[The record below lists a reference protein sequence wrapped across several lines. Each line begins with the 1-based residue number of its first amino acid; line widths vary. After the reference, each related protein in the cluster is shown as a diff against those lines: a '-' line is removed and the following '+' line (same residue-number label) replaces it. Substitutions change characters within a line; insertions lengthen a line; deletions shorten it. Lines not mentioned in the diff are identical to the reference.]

1 MKNKARLLPLV
12 LWLISMLACV
22 LLIVQT
28 RFVTDLSAFMPK
40 TPNASQQ
47 MLIEQLR
54 DGAVA
59 RLVMVGIEGG
69 NATERARLSRALT
82 LELQKSGLFVAVQN
96 GQEETLE
103 RDRAYF
109 FDNRYLLSPAVTPA
123 RFTAD
128 GLHAAI
134 GNSIDALSGDAG
146 MTIKRLFARDPTGET
161 LQLME
166 QMSAPGQPQNI
177 DGVWASRDGQR
188 ALLLALTRAAGS
200 DTEAQSLAVDTTRT
214 LFAALPG
221 RSPELRLV
229 MSGAGVSS
237 AASRNTIEK
246 EVARL
251 ATASFIL
258 VVCLLM
264 VVYRSAL
271 LLVLGILPVLSGV
284 AAGIAAVSLGF
295 GQVHGL
301 TLGFGTTLIGE
312 AVDYSIYFFVQR
324 ASTHDSTNDSRGF
337 WRTIWLGMLTS
348 IAGFAALLSS
358 SFPGLAQLGLYSIVG
373 LVAAVL
379 VTRYVLPVLT
389 PKTLA
394 LRDLR
399 QAGTRLD
406 RSMDRASVLRWPL
419 AGLAI
424 AACVAIYTHDGS
436 IWNRA
441 LSGLNPIP
449 KSEQR
454 ADEQLRGDLG
464 GTDSRYIMAL
474 TAENQESALQ
484 EAEKVGVV
492 LQKLTRDQVIA
503 GFSSPALVLPSI
515 ALQQQRQAALPDA
528 QQAGPN
534 LQQALQGLPVKAER
548 LGPFLTDI
556 QAARQHPPLL
566 RKDLD
571 GTVVAMMVDTML
583 IQRPTDY
590 LVLMPLRAMTEGPA
604 ADNIPLDTVHAAL
617 HEQGLDTATVI
628 DLVEESSNLFDG
640 YRHEVLWLAGLGCLF
655 ILVLLM
661 VSLGSWVRTLRIA
674 APLTCS
680 VVCVTA
686 ALLLHGTTL
695 TILHLVGLLLVVAIG
710 TNYALFFDRGSQT
723 DNSHDRHQTQVSLLV
738 ASLTTVGSFG
748 LLGLSNV
755 PVLAAIGST
764 VAPGTFLSLV
774 FAAILTRE
782 HSGAS
787 AH

>member
-1 MKNKARLLPLV
+1 MKTKHGLLSLV
-12 LWLISMLACV
+12 IWLATMLACL

-69 NATERARLSRALT
+69 DASERSRLSRALT
-82 LELQKSGLFVAVQN
+82 LELQKTDLFVAVQN

-128 GLHAAI
+128 GLHTAI
-134 GNSIDALSGDAG
+134 GNSIEALSGDAG
-146 MTIKRLFARDPTGET
+146 MTVKRLFARDPTGET
-161 LQLME
+161 LQLVE
-166 QMSAPGQPQNI
+166 QMSGPGQPQNV

-221 RSPELRLV
+221 RSADTRLV

-237 AASRNTIEK
+237 AASRNAIEK
-246 EVARL
+246 EVTRL

-258 VVCLLM
+258 VVCLLL
-264 VVYRSAL
+264 VVYRSPL

-324 ASTHDSTNDSRGF
+324 ASTHDSANDSRNF
-337 WRTIWLGMLTS
+337 WGTIWLGMLTS

-399 QAGTRLD
+399 RVGAQLDGGLD
-406 RSMDRASVLRWPL
+406 RAVVLQWPL
-419 AGLAI
+419 AGLAM
-424 AACVAIYTHDGS
+424 AACVTIYTHDGS
-436 IWNRA
+436 IWNRT

-449 KSEQR
+449 KAEQL

-474 TAENQESALQ
+474 TAKDQETALQ
-484 EAEKVGVV
+484 QAEKVGAVF
-492 LQKLTRDQVIA
+492 QQLTRDQLIA
-503 GFSSPALVLPSI
+503 GFNSPAMVLPSI

-528 QQAGPN
+528 LQAGPS
-534 LQQALQGLPVKAER
+534 LRQALQDLPVKAER
-548 LGPFLTDI
+548 LGPFLTDLE
-556 QAARQHPPLL
+556 AARQHPPLL

-571 GTVVAMMVDTML
+571 GTAVAMMVDTML
-583 IQRPTDY
+583 IQRSTDY
-590 LVLMPLRAMTEGPA
+590 LVLMPLRAVSGGPT
-604 ADNIPLDTVHAAL
+604 ADNIPLDVVHAAL
-617 HEQGLDTATVI
+617 RARGLDNATVI
-628 DLVEESSNLFDG
+628 DLVGESSSLFDG

-655 ILVLLM
+655 ILLLLIA
-661 VSLGSWVRTLRIA
+661 SLRSWVRTLRVA
-674 APLTCS
+674 APLACS

-686 ALLLHGTTL
+686 ALLLHGTAL

-723 DNSHDRHQTQVSLLV
+723 ANPHDRHQTQVSLLV
-738 ASLTTVGSFG
+738 ANLTTVGSFG
-748 LLGLSNV
+748 LLGLSDV

-764 VAPGTFLSLV
+764 VAPGTFFALV

-782 HSGAS
+782 RSGAP